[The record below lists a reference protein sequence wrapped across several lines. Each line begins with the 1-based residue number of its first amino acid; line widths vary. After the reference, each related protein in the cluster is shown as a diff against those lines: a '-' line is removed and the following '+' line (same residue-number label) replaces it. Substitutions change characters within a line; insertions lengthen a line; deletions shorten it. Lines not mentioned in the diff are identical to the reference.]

1 MVIRYIKEHDSIKRA
16 EIMELC
22 HLNKDQ
28 AYRLIKLL
36 IKKQDISDEE
46 LSELGDIEHGLIE
59 INSKMSAIK
68 KRLDDD
74 LFGETM
80 NQYYLLKSK
89 AKKGDVNA
97 KKKLDQL
104 RSSISDSVVGD
115 TFFNWN

>member
-1 MVIRYIKEHDSIKRA
+1 MSFDKHKE
-16 EIMELC
+16 L
-22 HLNKDQ
+22 LNKELDRVNSTLSEILER
-28 AYRLIKLL
+28 YLLL

>member
-1 MVIRYIKEHDSIKRA
+1 MSFDKHKE
-16 EIMELC
+16 L
-22 HLNKDQ
+22 LNKELDRVNSTLSEILER
-28 AYRLIKLL
+28 YLLL

-89 AKKGDVNA
+89 AK
-97 KKKLDQL
+97 
-104 RSSISDSVVGD
+104 
-115 TFFNWN
+115 